1 MPVRTRK
8 DLTQALKQGT
18 IEPVYFLF
26 GPEAYLRD
34 QAVQAITGEA
44 LRDTLLRE
52 FNDSSFRLN
61 VGDVRAAI
69 AVAEQLP
76 MMSSRRVVRIKDF
89 AKLSEA
95 DEELLLKYIDR
106 PVESTVV
113 IFVADEIDKRKKLVK
128 TLMQRAAFEFQP
140 LKSNELAA
148 WIKSYLKELRVEIE
162 PQALQRVVEVMASN
176 LHTVANELNKLA
188 AAALPSNRITMD
200 LVEALATRSREHQ
213 NYELTDQLL
222 ARNGKAALRTLK
234 DLLDDGVQ
242 PVMLI
247 GLIAG
252 TYRRMTL
259 AKELQN
265 QSAPP
270 REIFSQVP
278 MPPFKQS
285 AYLSMLSKLDSTTL
299 TSRIQRIAEADL
311 AIKTSKATPR
321 MQVEMLVCELVG
333 SVPSR

>member
-1 MPVRTRK
+1 MPVRTAK
-8 DLTQALKQGT
+8 DLKQALKDGK

-26 GPEAYLRD
+26 GPETYLRD
-34 QAVQAITGEA
+34 EAVRAITDEA

-52 FNDSSFRLN
+52 FNDSSFSLAN
-61 VGDVRAAI
+61 GDVRAAI
-69 AVAEQLP
+69 AAAEQLP

-89 AKLSEA
+89 ARLPEA
-95 DEELLLKYIDR
+95 DEEFLLKYLDR
-106 PVESTVV
+106 PVESTVL
-113 IFVADEIDKRKKLVK
+113 IFITEDIDKRKKLAK

-140 LKSNELAA
+140 LKSNELAS
-148 WIKSYLKELRVEIE
+148 WIKSHLKELKTEIE
-162 PQALQRVVEVMASN
+162 PQALQRLIEVVASD
-176 LHTVANELNKLA
+176 LHTVSNELNKLA
-188 AAALPSNRITMD
+188 AAALPSDRITMD

-222 ARNGKAALRTLK
+222 ARNGKAVLKTLK

-252 TYRRMTL
+252 TYRRLTL

-265 QSAPP
+265 QGAAP

-285 AYLSMLSKLDSTTL
+285 AYLSMLGKLDSARL
-299 TSRIQRIAEADL
+299 ARRIQRIAEADL

-321 MQVEMLVCELVG
+321 LQVEMLVCELVC
-333 SVPSR
+333 

>member
-8 DLTQALKQGT
+8 DLTQALKQGK

-26 GPEAYLRD
+26 GPETYLRD
-34 QAVQAITGEA
+34 EAVRAITDEA

-52 FNDSSFRLN
+52 FNDSSFSLAN
-61 VGDVRAAI
+61 GDVRAAI
-69 AVAEQLP
+69 AAAEQLP

-89 AKLSEA
+89 ARLPEA
-95 DEELLLKYIDR
+95 DEEFLLKYLDR
-106 PVESTVV
+106 PVESTVL
-113 IFVADEIDKRKKLVK
+113 IFITEDIDKRKKLAK
-128 TLMQRAAFEFQP
+128 TLMQGAAFEFQP
-140 LKSNELAA
+140 LKSNELAS
-148 WIKSYLKELRVEIE
+148 WIKSHLKELKTEIE
-162 PQALQRVVEVMASN
+162 PQALQRLIEVVASD
-176 LHTVANELNKLA
+176 LHTLSNELNKLA
-188 AAALPSNRITMD
+188 AAALPSDRITMD

-222 ARNGKAALRTLK
+222 ARNGKAALKTLR

-252 TYRRMTL
+252 TYRRLTL

-265 QSAPP
+265 QGAAP

-278 MPPFKQS
+278 MPPFKQGT
-285 AYLSMLSKLDSTTL
+285 YLSMLGKLDSATL
-299 TSRIQRIAEADL
+299 ARRIQRIAEADL

-321 MQVEMLVCELVG
+321 LQVEMLVCELVC
-333 SVPSR
+333 